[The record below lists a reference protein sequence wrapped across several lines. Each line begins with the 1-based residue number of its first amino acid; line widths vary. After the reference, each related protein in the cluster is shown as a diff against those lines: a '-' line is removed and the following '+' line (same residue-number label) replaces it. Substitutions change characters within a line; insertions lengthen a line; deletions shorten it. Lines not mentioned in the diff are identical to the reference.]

1 MAALQPLNR
10 VHPKPKVKKDNGDKK
25 KKSKGKTSSYLE
37 RLIST
42 TEKFRVEDL
51 LNLYGVYE
59 HVVIDE
65 VFRLLLF
72 PYVRMSRVWLR
83 DQARDMLAET
93 DRNRLIL
100 TSRARKSGE
109 ADFETMIADR
119 KSAWSKIVKEKHA
132 NFIVRA
138 LRMLHTFDVKG
149 QAPSLESIRAL
160 GMSRLVYDDM
170 GTYYNALMNR
180 YPELVADW
188 CSAKADGDIEELL
201 DIEAQIKSLET
212 EVGVLRDYAWYVTV
226 NVRGYYDLVEKMI
239 HRVTMAYTRLLFRF
253 SHQLRGVTSTE
264 ENFSAGYEGLI
275 RAARNYDPIDGSSFT
290 AHCQWWVR
298 SAVLQRQRQSSIISL
313 PSTTWY
319 QLSLLQK
326 GQVELSTERVSDLK
340 ERAEMFYANSANAS
354 RAMHDV
360 DDQDDYSFE
369 SVKVTSPDA
378 GVVLGSA
385 LTRSQA
391 TEENYESQNLTLVGH
406 KVLDD
411 VMSLLHQEDPSLIF
425 PVLLWALN
433 SGIDATLL
441 ADVSAPLFLS
451 EKQAQEEGNRHNALI
466 SRLKQQTR
474 PLVGTQG
481 NKDGKVERRSKEPR
495 KQWSLGPE
503 LQR

>member
-1 MAALQPLNR
+1 VQTN
-10 VHPKPKVKKDNGDKK
+10 PKFKKDNGDKN

-37 RLIST
+37 KLIST

-51 LNLYGVYE
+51 LNLYEVYE

-72 PYVRMSRVWLR
+72 PYVRMSRAWLR

-109 ADFETMIADR
+109 ADFETMVAER
-119 KSAWSKIVKEKHA
+119 KSAWSSIVKEKHA

-170 GTYYNALMNR
+170 GTYYNAIMSR

-188 CSAKADGDIEELL
+188 CSAKADGGIEELL
-201 DIEAQIKSLET
+201 EVEAQIKSLET
-212 EVGVLRDYAWYVTV
+212 EVGVLRDHAWYVTV

-354 RAMHDV
+354 RATHDV

-385 LTRSQA
+385 LARSQA

-411 VMSLLHQEDPSLIF
+411 VMVLLHQEDPSLVF

-441 ADVSAPLFLS
+441 AEVSATLFLS

-481 NKDGKVERRSKEPR
+481 NKDGKVKRCSKEPR

-503 LQR
+503 LQG

>member
-10 VHPKPKVKKDNGDKK
+10 VRPDKKSKKVTREKK
-25 KKSKGKTSSYLE
+25 KKAKGKSPSYLE
-37 RLIST
+37 KLISK

-51 LNLYGVYE
+51 LDLYRVYE
-59 HVVIDE
+59 HVVVDE

-72 PYVRMSRVWLR
+72 PYVRMSRTWLR
-83 DQARDMLAET
+83 DQARDLLAET

-100 TSRARKSGE
+100 TSRARKA
-109 ADFETMIADR
+109 ADAAFDQMLNME
-119 KSAWSKIVKEKHA
+119 KSKWSKVVKEKHA
-132 NFIVRA
+132 HFIIRA

-149 QAPSLESIRAL
+149 QAPSAESIRAL

-180 YPELVADW
+180 YPEHVADW
-188 CSAKADGDIEELL
+188 CSAKAEGDVDAVLEAEAHLRCLEE
-201 DIEAQIKSLET
+201 
-212 EVGVLRDYAWYVTV
+212 EVGVKRDNSWYVTV
-226 NVRGYYDLVEKMI
+226 NVRSYYDLVEKMI
-239 HRVTMAYTRLLFRF
+239 NRVTMAYTRLLFRF

-326 GQVELSTERVSDLK
+326 GQVELSGERVSDLK
-340 ERAEMFYANSANAS
+340 ERAEMFYANSANAARLLQDS
-354 RAMHDV
+354 E
-360 DDQDDYSFE
+360 DQDDYSFE
-369 SVKVTSPDA
+369 SVRVTSPDA
-378 GVVLGSA
+378 GVVMGDA
-385 LTRSQA
+385 LARSQA
-391 TEENYESQNLTLVGH
+391 TEENYENQNLTLVGH
-406 KVLDD
+406 NVLEE
-411 VMSLLHQEDPSLIF
+411 VSALLHAEDPSLLF

-441 ADVSAPLFLS
+441 ADVTARLFLS
-451 EKQAQEEGNRHNALI
+451 EQQAQEEGKRHTAVL
-466 SRLKQQTR
+466 SRLKQKTK

-481 NKDGKVERRSKEPR
+481 NQDGKVERRSKEPR
-495 KQWSLGPE
+495 QQRSLGPVV
-503 LQR
+503 